1 MAEAALKSL
10 LYEVS
15 VTPKPG
21 LVDRDNPG
29 AHGDMDYYSFIDSAA
44 ALAPYFSRCAALG
57 RDSLC
62 EPGEVLARLRP
73 LGLEAEE
80 AMKRATG
87 GANTHKG
94 LIFSLGILCA
104 AAGRLGEG
112 ADTGA
117 LCDLAA
123 EIAAPSLCDLPAG
136 SHGDLARERYGAL
149 GARGEAAGGFPAA
162 RLALTELREALD
174 AGDSVDRAGVK
185 ALLRLMAGV
194 RDTNVLYRAGEEGLA
209 FVQSGARALLQLGVP
224 DEALER
230 FCADMTLLRISP
242 GGCADLL
249 AIAFFLRLL
258 FV

>member
-1 MAEAALKSL
+1 MARTALKSL

-62 EPGEVLARLRP
+62 EPGEVLTRLRP

-80 AMKRATG
+80 AMKQATG

-104 AAGRLGEG
+104 AAGRLGDVVADATACRNVCSPARRVG
-112 ADTGA
+112 ACAVAGA
-117 LCDLAA
+117 GCPAA
-123 EIAAPSLCDLPAG
+123 GVVPACAASGAAAPGCPSP
-136 SHGDLARERYGAL
+136 
-149 GARGEAAGGFPAA
+149 
-162 RLALTELREALD
+162 
-174 AGDSVDRAGVK
+174 VV
-185 ALLRLMAGV
+185 
-194 RDTNVLYRAGEEGLA
+194 
-209 FVQSGARALLQLGVP
+209 
-224 DEALER
+224 
-230 FCADMTLLRISP
+230 CAS
-242 GGCADLL
+242 
-249 AIAFFLRLL
+249 
-258 FV
+258 